1 MVTYQ
6 ASQGDIV
13 WVNFNPQSGHEQSG
27 KRPALVISNEIYNQN
42 VNLIIACPITSQEKD
57 FPLHIKLP
65 QECKTNGWVL
75 CEQIRSLDPEARKVE
90 FIEVAPKEFINRIR
104 GIVQAFL

>member
-13 WVNFNPQSGHEQSG
+13 WINFNPQSGHEQSG

-65 QECKTNGWVL
+65 QGCKTKGWVL

-90 FIEVAPKEFINRIR
+90 FIEVAPNEFINRIR